1 MKRIPKIIEIVNL
14 SEKRI
19 LEPSNK
25 KGRVPLIEQIIKL
38 NESIQKASRTRDVIP
53 LIDSISI

>member
-19 LEPSNK
+19 LEPSTK
-25 KGRVPLIEQIIKL
+25 KGKVPLIEQISKFRFG
-38 NESIQKASRTRDVIP
+38 KPT
-53 LIDSISI
+53 SISEKIPFIEKVLYM